1 VLIGDRLR
9 ALRRAKNVSQDEIEE
24 RAGLLQHYLSG
35 VENGETVPSIE
46 MLENIAGALEVP
58 LCQLFYDGEEPPA
71 LPNLPN
77 RRSAEDIALGGAG
90 SAAGLLPV
98 FSRAARSHRRARSAS
113 DSPAGSEDGANGV
126 GRSGSGKLTPK
137 GVQGMG
143 DHAYNSLNRSA
154 VRQGISFHRNW
165 AAGGG
170 AMDLQCP
177 RCQSTDLKRV
187 SLAYREGLYRVD
199 TRTRL
204 AGVLIG
210 SGGPDMIVGRART
223 KGFRQTELSKLLSPP
238 MKWSYWKLLSWAGL
252 VSVAALIAY
261 VNYAMASPPP
271 VSVLPVKLY
280 ALLAPAALVVLAAVF
295 WRHNHSTYRRQYA
308 GWDRSFVCERC
319 GAVSQHDLSES

>member
-1 VLIGDRLR
+1 MIGDRLR

-90 SAAGLLPV
+90 SAVGLLRLVSPEG
-98 FSRAARSHRRARSAS
+98 RSQRRARATCDFGTS
-113 DSPAGSEDGANGV
+113 SEGGAKGV
-126 GRSGSGKLTPK
+126 GSRGRGKLPLK
-137 GVQGMG
+137 GGQAMG
-143 DHAYNSLNRSA
+143 DHGYNGLNDPTIRQDISL
-154 VRQGISFHRNW
+154 HRNC

-170 AMDLQCP
+170 KMDLHCP
-177 RCQSTDLKRV
+177 RCGSTDFRKV
-187 SLAYREGLYRVD
+187 SVAYQEGLYRVD
-199 TRTRL
+199 TRTRIT
-204 AGVLIG
+204 GVLIG
-210 SGGPDMIVGRART
+210 SGGPDMIVGRTRT

-238 MKWSYWKLLSWAGL
+238 VKWSYWKLLLWSGIVSL
-252 VSVAALIAY
+252 VALIAY
-261 VNYAMASPPP
+261 VNHVMGSRPP
-271 VSVLPVKLY
+271 VSVLPVELY
-280 ALLAPAALVVLAAVF
+280 AVLAPAVFIVLAAAF
-295 WRHNHSTYRRQYA
+295 WRHNHSTYGRRYA

-319 GAVSQHDLSES
+319 GAVSQHNLSVS